1 MGSEELKDMLNMAI
15 AREIQVSIQY
25 MWQHVLAKG
34 FEGEIVKPELRKI
47 AIVEMTHAEMIAERL
62 AYLGGKP
69 TTEPSPINIGKT
81 VREMIEIDVRAEE
94 EAIDLYRR
102 IIKKALEE
110 EDYTT
115 AKLFEQILEDE
126 ETHHDYFTSVLGK

>member
-1 MGSEELKDMLNMAI
+1 MVSEELINMLNMAI

-34 FEGEIVKPELRKI
+34 FEGEVVKPELRKI
-47 AIVEMTHAEMIAERL
+47 AIVEMTHAELIAERL
-62 AYLGGKP
+62 AYLGGEP
-69 TTEPSPINIGKT
+69 TTEPSPITVGKS
-81 VREMIEIDVRAEE
+81 VEEMIEIDAKAEE
-94 EAIDLYRR
+94 EAIKLYRG

-126 ETHHDYFTSVLGK
+126 EAHHDYFTSVLGR

>member
-1 MGSEELKDMLNMAI
+1 MASDELKEMLNMAI

-34 FEGEIVKPELRKI
+34 FEGEIVKPELRRI
-47 AIVEMTHAEMIAERL
+47 AIVEMTHAELIAERL

-69 TTEPSPINIGKT
+69 TTEPAPINVGET
-81 VREMIEIDVRAEE
+81 AREMIEIDVKAEE
-94 EAIDLYRR
+94 EAIDLYRK

-110 EDYTT
+110 DDYTT
-115 AKLFEQILEDE
+115 AKLFEQILQDE
-126 ETHHDYFTSVLGK
+126 EAHHDYFTSVLGK